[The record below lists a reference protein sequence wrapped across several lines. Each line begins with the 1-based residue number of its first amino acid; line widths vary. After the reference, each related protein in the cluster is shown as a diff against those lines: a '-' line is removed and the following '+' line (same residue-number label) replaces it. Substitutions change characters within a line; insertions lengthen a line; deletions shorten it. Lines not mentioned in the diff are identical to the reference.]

1 MCANAQ
7 NKQACCLVEFVFLFF
22 FVLKVFLVLPLFF
35 FFGKNELIKSNRR
48 HSTTLHRSDARR
60 NKLRAMRLDSV
71 GRVLVVVVTRA
82 SKLEYWGRSEACS
95 THNKRL

>member
-1 MCANAQ
+1 MHRT
-7 NKQACCLVEFVFLFF
+7 NKLVVWWSLFF
-22 FVLKVFLVLPLFF
+22 FFFFRCKSIFSSSSFF

-71 GRVLVVVVTRA
+71 GRVLVVVVPRA
-82 SKLEYWGRSEACS
+82 SKLEHWGRSEACS